1 MNKIRNFID
10 KVQSTFNHN
19 GRTFAIVKDENGFTL
34 VEVLGAIVVGSLIFA
49 FAAFAIRGGIESSK
63 VSAQNEALA
72 YLRTNIQ
79 EGYATLHS
87 YDGLDNDSAIAA
99 RLIPTNMMRGSE
111 GDAYGDTI
119 VSEFNGEITIE
130 SIDDGNNFQITIP
143 NVPQGACI
151 KLAHSAKNWEAMT
164 INDTEVDRYSLVTE
178 EICSDETD
186 NTLVYQSR

>member
-1 MNKIRNFID
+1 MNKIRNFIT
-10 KVQSTFNHN
+10 KFQNIQN
-19 GRTFAIVKDENGFTL
+19 GRTYALVKSEEGFTL

-63 VSAQNEALA
+63 VSAQNEALS

-99 RLIPTNMMRGSE
+99 RLVPTNMMSGAE
-111 GDAYGDTI
+111 GDSYGDTI
-119 VSEFNGEITIE
+119 RSEFNGEITIE
-130 SIDDGNNFQITIP
+130 SIDDGDNFQITVP

-151 KLAHSAKNWEAMT
+151 KLGRSAKNWEAMT
-164 INDTEVDRYSLVTE
+164 INGTEVDRYSLITE
-178 EICSDETD
+178 DICSDETD